1 MVLPW
6 LLPLPQE
13 MQSHV
18 PKAPPPDSTPLKF
31 SSAVEELFRAQVE
44 KVTICRCEAEEA
56 QEISEM
62 VFPLHYPSTTLQE
75 GKPLPYPFATPLEVK
90 LEEPQSPVP
99 EERVS
104 FSSVVW
110 SSVCSEQVTQAWCT
124 KCGGFKRVVS
134 VTGYSH
140 LHLTRDTVFVPQCTH
155 THTHTRTHFQSC
167 IN

>member
-1 MVLPW
+1 MLPW

-18 PKAPPPDSTPLKF
+18 PKAPPLDSSPSNF

-56 QEISEM
+56 KEISEM

-75 GKPLPYPFATPLEVK
+75 GKPLSYPFATFLEGK
-90 LEEPQSPVP
+90 LAEPQSPIP

-104 FSSVVW
+104 FSSVIK

-124 KCGGFKRVVS
+124 KCNGFKRVVS
-134 VTGYSH
+134 S
-140 LHLTRDTVFVPQCTH
+140 D
-155 THTHTRTHFQSC
+155 
-167 IN
+167 